1 MRYTVELE
9 SPDYS
14 FRAKHFVAFP
24 QEAGPDAPWIG
35 ELLHEHCFTASVKT
49 SGPLDES
56 DCVFDFVAARDA
68 LLEIL
73 AEFDGQTLVG
83 TKTPCVEYEI
93 EPLRDE
99 LKIAWK
105 GLPAERVDVV
115 SLSSARWIEGKN
127 ASAEKIAETIL
138 QEWIKRLRL
147 SFPQEEYFFTL
158 RLQEEPGS
166 FAEVSI

>member
-1 MRYTVELE
+1 MKYTVELD
-9 SPDYS
+9 SPDYT

-24 QEAGPDAPWIG
+24 QEIGTDAPWIG
-35 ELLHEHCFTASVKT
+35 ELLHEHCFTVSVKA
-49 SGPLDES
+49 SGPLDAS
-56 DCVFDFVAARDA
+56 DCVFGFIAARDA

-83 TKTPCVEYEI
+83 TKTPFVEYEI

-99 LKIAWK
+99 LKITWK
-105 GLPAERVDVV
+105 GLPEERVDVV
-115 SLSSARWIEGKN
+115 PLSATRWIEGRN

-138 QEWIKRLRL
+138 HEWIKRLRL
-147 SFPQEEYFFTL
+147 SFPQDDYLFTL

-166 FAEVSI
+166 FAEVSV